1 LFNDADARRR
11 ATYVVES
18 LAPAI
23 GRYPLAFGNILG
35 CADMLINGAI
45 EVAIVGDP
53 ASDDFRAL
61 ERVVAERYVPSLV
74 LAGGIPRS
82 DDSIPLL
89 SARDARDGRA
99 TAYVCR
105 NYTCEEPATTRALL
119 DEQLQHITVATVR

>member
-1 LFNDADARRR
+1 
-11 ATYVVES
+11 VES

-99 TAYVCR
+99 TAYVCQ

-119 DEQLQHITVATVR
+119 DEQLQRVTVATVR